1 MDLVHMITPGQAD
14 IERYIKM
21 AVGLAGIYHAY
32 QLYNQLAAEA
42 EAEPTAFKTKWQGG
56 YLYAAL
62 KAWGK
67 LLFGI
72 KACMLFSSA
81 TAA

>member
-32 QLYNQLAAEA
+32 QLYSAVAAEA
-42 EAEPTAFKTKWQGG
+42 EAEK
-56 YLYAAL
+56 
-62 KAWGK
+62 
-67 LLFGI
+67 
-72 KACMLFSSA
+72 SE
-81 TAA
+81 